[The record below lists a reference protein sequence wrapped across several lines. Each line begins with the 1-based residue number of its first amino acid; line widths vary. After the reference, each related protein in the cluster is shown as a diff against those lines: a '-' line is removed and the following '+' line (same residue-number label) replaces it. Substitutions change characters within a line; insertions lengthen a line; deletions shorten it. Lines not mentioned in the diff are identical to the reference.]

1 MAPMKND
8 LTELRK
14 NMPIYTQGN
23 VRLLHIHV
31 PKTGG
36 TSITEQFLAEGWAIT
51 YHNRLEATKSTDYPE
66 PSQHLHYE
74 LLAKSK
80 VVNSPFELV
89 FMTCRHPF
97 RRFISEFL
105 FKNKQIEI
113 DSSQNTV
120 VTLEEY
126 FQHISTRVST
136 SYANNHVRKQVDFY
150 GEKVDYI
157 KKQESD
163 DWRFIEKYID
173 VFHIPQIYEQFYDLS
188 EYEYI
193 RKEVEELYKEDMIF
207 FGY

>member
-1 MAPMKND
+1 
-8 LTELRK
+8 
-14 NMPIYTQGN
+14 MPIYTQGN
-23 VRLLHIHV
+23 LRLLHIHV

-36 TSITEQFLAEGWAIT
+36 TSITEQFLTEGWTIT
-51 YHNRLEATKSTDYPE
+51 YHNRLEAAKSTYYPE

-80 VVNSPFELV
+80 VFDSPFELV

-97 RRFISEFL
+97 SRFISEFL

>member
-1 MAPMKND
+1 
-8 LTELRK
+8 
-14 NMPIYTQGN
+14 
-23 VRLLHIHV
+23 
-31 PKTGG
+31 
-36 TSITEQFLAEGWAIT
+36 
-51 YHNRLEATKSTDYPE
+51 
-66 PSQHLHYE
+66 
-74 LLAKSK
+74 
-80 VVNSPFELV
+80 
-89 FMTCRHPF
+89 MTCRHPF
-97 RRFISEFL
+97 SRFISEFL

-113 DSSQNTV
+113 DSSRNTV

-173 VFHIPQIYEQFYDLS
+173 ISRIPQIYQQYYDLS

-193 RKEVEELYKEDMIF
+193 RKEVEELYREDMLFLAID
-207 FGY
+207 GRLRYRLSD

>member
-1 MAPMKND
+1 
-8 LTELRK
+8 
-14 NMPIYTQGN
+14 MPIYTQGN
-23 VRLLHIHV
+23 IRLLHIHI

-36 TSITEQFLAEGWAIT
+36 TSITEQFFAEGWTIT
-51 YHNRLEATKSTDYPE
+51 YHNRLEVTRSIDYPE

-80 VVNSPFELV
+80 VFDLPFELV

-97 RRFISEFL
+97 NRFISEFL
-105 FKNKQIEI
+105 FKNKRIEI
-113 DSSQNTV
+113 DSNRNTV
-120 VTLEEY
+120 VTLEKY
-126 FQHISTRVST
+126 FQHISTRIST

-150 GEKVDYI
+150 GETVDYI

-163 DWRFIEKYID
+163 DWRFIGKYID
-173 VFHIPQIYEQFYDLS
+173 VCRIPQIYQQYYNLS

-193 RKEVEELYKEDMIF
+193 REEVEKLYEEDMLF

>member
-1 MAPMKND
+1 
-8 LTELRK
+8 
-14 NMPIYTQGN
+14 MPIYTMDD

-36 TSITEQFLAEGWAIT
+36 TSITEKFFDEGWTVT
-51 YHNRLEATKSTDYPE
+51 YHTRFEHTGASNYPE
-66 PSQHLHYE
+66 PAQHFHYE
-74 LLAKSK
+74 ILTECK
-80 VVNSPFELV
+80 VFDLPFEFV

-97 RRFISEFL
+97 NKFISEYL
-105 FKNKQIEI
+105 FQNKSIEV
-113 DSSQNTV
+113 NLHECV
-120 VTLEEY
+120 EVTLEQY

-163 DWRFIEKYID
+163 DWRFIVKYID
-173 VFHIPQIYEQFYDLS
+173 VFHIPQIYKQSYDLS